1 MKIINKT
8 LLTLAI
14 LFLHSNSLTADI
26 NSELKNSNDPQL
38 SCLIYNPDL
47 GAVKDNKNLDI
58 QSDEF
63 EITKDNKLILDG
75 SVVIDFDGGVL
86 KAGTANI
93 DRNKDLISFNNKG
106 IIRLES
112 LLFGAKKGS
121 FNRNSQSVSLENGS
135 MFLSDRSLLISFD
148 MLDGDVSKNIK
159 MSNASI
165 TSCSEPKHGW
175 VLKAKNILL
184 NNETKRGIAKNVS
197 LELFNQKVLILPAI
211 PFATSSGRMSGF
223 LEPSLSYSSDGM
235 DFLAP
240 YFKVSSEKSDYTVAP
255 RLISKRGMGL
265 EFNARYI
272 HGQANTLGNLDF
284 LYLNKDKE
292 YSKEFNSP
300 EADRWAYAF
309 NDTFKIGSS
318 SNIAFEWSKASDSTV
333 LRDVP
338 GDIVALG
345 NQRAENLI
353 QSITFQSY
361 FKNVSLAVN
370 HLAYQS
376 LNPLLTNGYSKSP
389 EIDVQYHKSIDNFK
403 FKYRVNYSKYSANKT
418 HGFNGYQVMGK
429 YLFLNDNPDE
439 GSRVF
444 AEALITNQTSFQNLS
459 ITSKVGIQNISYNLV
474 NRDSQAK
481 DVSVPN
487 IHLLAKSTFYKKEN
501 GLTKILEPKLAL
513 GYVGYKDQSMNPI
526 FDTEEISP
534 NNQLF
539 NNSRFS
545 GLDRIGDQKFY
556 TLGITYKTKK
566 MGMDKFRFD
575 ISKKIYLKDRRVWV
589 NPMMGQTDM
598 SSQMMTSNSMMKSMN
613 AEPIVLMAS
622 YMPKKNTML
631 MMYSGLNKK
640 NDSILLGGA
649 NLKTSNKYGSYGYS
663 RRYRRMAGNFN
674 VPMDYSE
681 VFARINLNKS
691 LNIIAK
697 VKRDHE
703 TDMSIE
709 SLFGLGFQNC
719 CIGIQLTYSDK
730 ELSRYV
736 GLNNEVD
743 YLYLNDAWNNIIDIE
758 NKSRINLSFELKGF
772 NSSFDKISRLFNNS
786 LLNY

>member
-1 MKIINKT
+1 MKILHKT
-8 LLTLAI
+8 LLMLAI
-14 LFLHSNSLTADI
+14 PFLHSNSLIADI
-26 NSELKNSNDPQL
+26 SFELKSSNNPQL
-38 SCLIYNPDL
+38 SCFSYNPYL
-47 GAVKDNKNLDI
+47 GVVKDNKNLDI

-63 EITKDNKLILDG
+63 EITKDNRLILDG
-75 SVVIDFDGGVL
+75 SITIDFDGGIL
-86 KAGTANI
+86 EAGAANI
-93 DRNKDLISFNNKG
+93 DRDKDVISFDNKG

-121 FNRNSQSVSLENGS
+121 INRNNQSISLENGS
-135 MFLSDRSLLISFD
+135 IFLSDRSLFISFD
-148 MLDGDVSKNIK
+148 QLDGDISKKIK
-159 MSNASI
+159 ISNASMS
-165 TSCSEPKHGW
+165 SCGEPKHGW
-175 VLKAKNILL
+175 ALKAKNILL

-197 LELFNQKVLILPAI
+197 LELFNQKILILPAI
-211 PFATSSGRMSGF
+211 PFTTSSDRMSGF
-223 LEPSLSYSSDGM
+223 LEPSLSYSSDGV

-240 YFKVSSEKSDYTVAP
+240 YFKVASEKSDYTVAP
-255 RLISKRGMGL
+255 RLIAKRGTGL

-272 HGQANTLGNLDF
+272 HGKENTLGNLDF

-292 YSKEFNSP
+292 YSKEFNST

-309 NDTFKIGSS
+309 NDAFRIGGSS
-318 SNIAFEWSKASDSTV
+318 NVVFEWTKASDSTV
-333 LRDVP
+333 LRDIP

-345 NQRAENLI
+345 NQRAENLK
-353 QSITFQSY
+353 QSIIFQSH
-361 FKNVSLAVN
+361 FEDVDLAIS

-376 LNPLLTNGYSKSP
+376 LNPVLTNGYSKSP
-389 EIDVQYHKSIDNFK
+389 EIDILYHKKINDLK
-403 FKYRVNYSKYSANKT
+403 FKYRINYSKYSASKT

-444 AEALITNQTSFQNLS
+444 SEATITNKTNYKNFN

-474 NRDSQAK
+474 NQDNTAE
-481 DVSVPN
+481 DVSAPS
-487 IHLLAKSTFYKKEN
+487 IHVLAKSTFYKNEN
-501 GLTKILEPKLAL
+501 GLTKILEPRLAL

-526 FDTEEISP
+526 FDTEEISA

-556 TLGITYKTKK
+556 TLGITYRTKK

-575 ISKKIYLKDRRVWV
+575 ISKKVYLIDRRVWV
-589 NPMMGQTDM
+589 NPMIDQADM
-598 SSQMMTSNSMMKSMN
+598 NSQMMSNSSMIGN
-613 AEPIVLMAS
+613 MHAEPIVLMAS

-631 MMYSGLNKK
+631 MMYGGLNKK
-640 NDSILLGGA
+640 NNSILLGGA
-649 NLKTSNKYGSYGYS
+649 NLKTSNRYGSYGYS

-674 VPMDYSE
+674 IPMNYSE
-681 VFARINLNKS
+681 VFARINLNK
-691 LNIIAK
+691 NIDLVAK

-703 TDMSIE
+703 TNMSIE
-709 SLFGLGFQNC
+709 SLFGFGFQNC
-719 CIGIQLTYSDK
+719 CVGIQLTYSDK

-736 GLNNEVD
+736 GLNNEIN

-758 NKSRINLSFELKGF
+758 NKSRINLSFELKGL